1 MNIVS
6 VLTEPYLSVLYLV
19 NTENNKI
26 KNTSEAT
33 WSNMNSLDREWLG
46 SDGTE
51 LAFLED
57 LLATLKI

>member
-33 WSNMNSLDREWLG
+33 WSNMNSLDRE
-46 SDGTE
+46 
-51 LAFLED
+51 
-57 LLATLKI
+57 